1 MEILDSFRSDW
12 RKHCAHWPI
21 NYQSRLLL
29 YTVFD
34 LWTIKQ
40 KETFAF
46 SVTNSRC
53 VLMHIFLIGE
63 KGDFPTSLIIL
74 SSIMAPL
81 KTFQFLTKTCS
92 LPRALIFFFY
102 YYSFSPLLL
111 VLLIHS

>member
-12 RKHCAHWPI
+12 RKHCAHWLI
-21 NYQSRLLL
+21 NYQSQLLL
-29 YTVFD
+29 YAVFD

-63 KGDFPTSLIIL
+63 KGDFSTSLIIL

-92 LPRALIFFFY
+92 LPRALIFFFNS
-102 YYSFSPLLL
+102 SFSPLLL